1 MVTTH
6 GIVLVCMAAGMVVT
20 GTMVGDMDILI
31 IVGDMVILIT
41 EVTMVDITEVG
52 DILIGVT

>member
-1 MVTTH
+1 
-6 GIVLVCMAAGMVVT
+6 MAAGMVVT
-20 GTMVGDMDILI
+20 GTMDILI